1 VDAAVAAIIDTKVY
15 PLFDGSEEHKAIY
28 GVVSFPAP
36 K

>member
-1 VDAAVAAIIDTKVY
+1 MDVAVASIVDTSGY
-15 PLFDGSEEHKAIY
+15 PFFHGSEEHKAIY